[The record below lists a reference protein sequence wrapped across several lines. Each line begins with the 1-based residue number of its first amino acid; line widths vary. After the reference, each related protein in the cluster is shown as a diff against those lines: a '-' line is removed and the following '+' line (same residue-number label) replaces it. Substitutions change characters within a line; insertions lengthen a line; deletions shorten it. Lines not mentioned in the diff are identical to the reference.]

1 MKKNIFALAALL
13 IASATFVACSSDDSI
28 IETQQPAEPLAK
40 TYNITIQASKGD
52 GATTRALAIDGNV
65 LNATWAEGEA
75 VTVYNVTKS
84 ADLSGTLTAQSSGA
98 STTLKGTLTG
108 TIEAGD
114 VLKLKFL
121 SPNYASQEGTLEYIA
136 ANCDYAEASVTV
148 KTVADGNITINEAAA
163 DFQNQQAIV
172 RFTLKNKNGAPIY
185 PTELTV
191 YDGTNYNI
199 ISPASATNVLYV
211 ALPATSTVKLSTTIG
226 DFTYSYEKTG
236 ASLVADKY
244 YEITVK
250 MTGTDAQNFN
260 DPQGTEIGDPAVIDW
275 LRRYCFTQADINALG
290 NDYIALDKFYDC
302 YMKNC
307 DFRVEG
313 AGMISLG
320 ITDITYDGGGVVST
334 ATVQLVRKAPLGAIH
349 GKLYFYGKNSENGE
363 ATRIVGTSVSFGDS
377 DETFDTAPTAGELTQ
392 YATATFSDIS
402 AKFIE
407 PQIHAEIPENGEEP
421 YEPEPDPEE

>member
-1 MKKNIFALAALL
+1 MKKNIKTLTALL

-40 TYNITIQASKGD
+40 TYTMTIQASKGD
-52 GATTRALAIDGNV
+52 GATTRALAIDGTGDKNV

-84 ADLSGTLTAQSSGA
+84 ADLSGTLTAQSSGI

-108 TIEAGD
+108 AIEAGD
-114 VLKLKFL
+114 VLTLKFL
-121 SPNYASQEGTLEYIA
+121 SPNYASQKGTLEYIA

-148 KTVADGNITINEAAA
+148 QTVADGNITFNEEAAE
-163 DFQNQQAIV
+163 FQNQQAIV
-172 RFTLKNKNGAPIY
+172 RFTLKNTYGAPIN

-226 DFTYSYEKTG
+226 DFTYSYEKTE
-236 ASLVADKY
+236 ASLVAGKY

-250 MTGTDAQNFN
+250 MAEATQSFK
-260 DPQGTEIGDPAVIDW
+260 DPNGTEIEDPAVINW
-275 LRRYCFTQADINALG
+275 LRRYFFTQDNIYALG
-290 NDYIALDKFYDC
+290 NDYIALDKFYEC
-302 YMKNC
+302 YMQNC
-307 DFRVEG
+307 DFREEG
-313 AGMISLG
+313 AGMISLE
-320 ITDITYDGGGVVST
+320 ITDITYDDEGVVST
-334 ATVQLVRKAPLGAIH
+334 ATVRLVRKAPLGAIH
-349 GKLYFYGKNSENGE
+349 GKLYFYGKKNENDD
-363 ATRIVGTSVSFGDS
+363 ATRIVDESVSFGTS
-377 DETFDTAPTAGELTQ
+377 DETFATAPTAGELTQ
-392 YATATFSDIS
+392 TVTATFTFIS

-407 PQIHAEIPENGEEP
+407 PQIHAEIPENGDEW
-421 YEPEPDPEE
+421 

>member
-1 MKKNIFALAALL
+1 MKKEIRTLAALL

-40 TYNITIQASKGD
+40 TYTMTIQASKGD
-52 GATTRALAIDGNV
+52 GATTRALAIDGTGDKNV
-65 LNATWAEGEA
+65 LNATWAKGEA

-114 VLKLKFL
+114 ELKLKFL
-121 SPNYASQEGTLEYIA
+121 SPNYASQKGTLEYIA

-148 KTVADGNITINEAAA
+148 KTVADGNITINETAAE
-163 DFQNQQAIV
+163 FKNQQAIV
-172 RFTLKNKNGAPIY
+172 RFTLKKKNGDPINS
-185 PTELTV
+185 TELTV
-191 YDGTNYNI
+191 YDGTNCNI

-226 DFTYSYEKTG
+226 YVTYSYEKTG
-236 ASLVADKY
+236 ASLEAGKY

-250 MTGTDAQNFN
+250 MAEATQSFK
-260 DPQGTEIGDPAVIDW
+260 DPQGTEIYDPAVINW
-275 LRRYCFTQADINALG
+275 LRRYCFTQDDIYALNALNALG
-290 NDYIALDKFYDC
+290 NDNIAFEKFYEC
-302 YMKNC
+302 YMHNC

-349 GKLYFYGKNSENGE
+349 GKLYFYGKKNENDD
-363 ATRIVGTSVSFGDS
+363 ATRIVGESVSFGGY
-377 DETFDTAPTAGELTQ
+377 DETFATAPTAGELTQ
-392 YATATFSDIS
+392 TVTATFSYIS

-407 PQIHAEIPENGEEP
+407 PQIHAEVADEW
-421 YEPEPDPEE
+421 